1 MLNFQNAEMVT
12 VDRNESQ
19 HQIKKIR
26 SVLPEIVS
34 KVKHWRKNPESA
46 RLLMMRMKGNQ
57 LFTDLDLRTSD
68 ILYDDVNA
76 PNFLIF
82 QVMLGVVEYLMLNSS
97 QNVNSYLMIML
108 SGLNKKV
115 SILSWKVVFMIS

>member
-34 KVKHWRKNPESA
+34 KVKHWRKNPESL
-46 RLLMMRMKGNQ
+46 RDLLMMRMKGNQ

-76 PNFLIF
+76 PNFLI
-82 QVMLGVVEYLMLNSS
+82 L
-97 QNVNSYLMIML
+97 L
-108 SGLNKKV
+108 SL
-115 SILSWKVVFMIS
+115 IHI